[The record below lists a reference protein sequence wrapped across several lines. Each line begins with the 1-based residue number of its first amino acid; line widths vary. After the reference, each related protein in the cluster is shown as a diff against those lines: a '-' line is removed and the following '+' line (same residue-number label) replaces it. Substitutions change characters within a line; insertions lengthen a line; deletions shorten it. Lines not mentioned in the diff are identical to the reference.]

1 MFITC
6 MTKEGWDN
14 ASTEDLLSL
23 IKLQSNN
30 VHSIIWDDIRE
41 VRVVEPRFILLK
53 AALCKL
59 GFPKETFFGEEISI
73 DEAAKKCIDK
83 IAEYEKT
90 SFTADPENQENKEVK
105 LTAPIGNL
113 KAGDKVNLL

>member
-1 MFITC
+1 MFIKC
-6 MTKEGWDN
+6 MTKEEWDN
-14 ASTEDLLSL
+14 ASTEDFINLV
-23 IKLQSNN
+23 KLQSNN

-41 VRVVEPRFILLK
+41 VRAVEPRFILLK

-90 SFTADPENQENKEVK
+90 SFTADPELQEREKVK
-105 LTAPIGNL
+105 LTVPIGDL
-113 KAGDKVNLL
+113 KAGDEVNLL